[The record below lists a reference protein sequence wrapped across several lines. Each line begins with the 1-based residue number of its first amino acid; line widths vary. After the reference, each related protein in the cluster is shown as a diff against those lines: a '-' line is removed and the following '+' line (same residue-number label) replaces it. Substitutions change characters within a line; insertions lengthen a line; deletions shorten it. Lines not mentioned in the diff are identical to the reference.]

1 MESVTDTAIEPRARI
16 TLLQSTRF
24 GFPALSDGAMALVY
38 AFAAVALLMPV
49 TFLGG
54 YLHAYMLLPDELFF
68 GLLIEGGFLMMQGSL
83 VDVATRLKKRPPV
96 WAVIVIGIGLLIF
109 SPYALDVVKLA
120 WGHGGIA
127 LVPLAISLAGRFSV
141 LWHMPDEPRVRK
153 LAARALIA
161 NRITTGLGLLALV
174 TAVLVAEL
182 ALHREL
188 LGPHVFFGAGALYFA
203 IAAFDDWRVRGAK
216 FAERPR
222 TLFRFDPIGVEYL
235 APL

>member
-1 MESVTDTAIEPRARI
+1 MESAVERTRV

-54 YLHAYMLLPDELFF
+54 FLHAFMLLPDELFY

-83 VDVATRLKKRPPV
+83 VDVATRLQKRPPV
-96 WAVIVIGIGLLIF
+96 WAVIAIGVGLLIF
-109 SPYALDVVKLA
+109 SPYALDIVKLA
-120 WGHGGIA
+120 WGHGAIA
-127 LVPLAISLAGRFSV
+127 LVPLAISLAGRFTV
-141 LWHMPDEPRVRK
+141 LWHMPDQPRVAK

-161 NRITTGLGLLALV
+161 NRISTGLGLLALV
-174 TAVLVAEL
+174 TALLVAEL

-203 IAAFDDWRVRGAK
+203 IAAFDDWRVRRPQ